1 MCALNNNTKTP
12 TTSDELFCVIF
23 VPDFS
28 FIFFIFYSKKLTS
41 HGIIIKPTKTERGF
55 RGAAF
60 KVQAGIPRSAF
71 LLSSSSSVVCFCFL
85 FSGALSLSL
94 VLLLLLLR
102 NIICVFKSLLSR
114 RSFFLFVVI
123 FPEMIKELPPK
134 KKKKK
139 KKKEKR
145 RKSIASRH
153 RFGFVVVSLKKN
165 ASLTFPLYVFNR
177 TNRLGKRPSSL
188 ASCTTNST
196 PRIKRRSASIFYRKR
211 YTWRILEAFDYNCGI
226 QLARSDFDR

>member
-1 MCALNNNTKTP
+1 MLFLYRIFPSFSSFFLQKSSPLMASSSNQQRPNGASAVPLSKYKLVFLGVR
-12 TTSDELFCVIF
+12 SRYLVLFCRLLF
-23 VPDFS
+23 V
-28 FIFFIFYSKKLTS
+28 
-41 HGIIIKPTKTERGF
+41 
-55 RGAAF
+55 
-60 KVQAGIPRSAF
+60 
-71 LLSSSSSVVCFCFL
+71 FCFWV
-85 FSGALSLSL
+85 FSLSLSFFFFFFFVTL
-94 VLLLLLLR
+94 F
-102 NIICVFKSLLSR
+102 VFKSLLSR

-139 KKKEKR
+139 KEKQ
-145 RKSIASRH
+145 RKSVASHH
-153 RFGFVVVSLKKN
+153 RFGFVVVLLKKN

>member
-1 MCALNNNTKTP
+1 MASSNQQRPNASAPL
-12 TTSDELFCVIF
+12 
-23 VPDFS
+23 
-28 FIFFIFYSKKLTS
+28 SKYKL
-41 HGIIIKPTKTERGF
+41 
-55 RGAAF
+55 
-60 KVQAGIPRSAF
+60 VF
-71 LLSSSSSVVCFCFL
+71 LGVRLVSSSRRLFL
-85 FSGALSLSL
+85 FFVFGCSLSLSFFFFFFFFL
-94 VLLLLLLR
+94 TLF
-102 NIICVFKSLLSR
+102 VFKSLLSR

-139 KKKEKR
+139 KKEKR
-145 RKSIASRH
+145 RKSAASRH
-153 RFGFVVVSLKKN
+153 RFGFVVVLLKKN

-196 PRIKRRSASIFYRKR
+196 RRIKRRSASIFYRKR